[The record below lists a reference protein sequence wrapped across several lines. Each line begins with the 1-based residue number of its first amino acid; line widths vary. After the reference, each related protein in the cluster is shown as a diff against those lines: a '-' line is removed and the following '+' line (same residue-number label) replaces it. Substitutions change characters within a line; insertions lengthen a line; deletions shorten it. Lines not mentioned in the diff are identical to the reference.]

1 MSLPTP
7 SKTVQKLQ
15 QSLHVKAK
23 TEPSYRFYSLWDKV
37 CRIDVLRHAY
47 RGCRAKRGAPGVDGL
62 TFEQIEASG
71 LEEWLGNLQE
81 ELRSGAYAPQP
92 LLASVDT
99 EEKWWSSSTRNS
111 DNPGPSGAR
120 VGAGCYRPHL

>member
-37 CRIDVLRHAY
+37 CRADVLRYAY
-47 RGCRAKRGAPGVDGL
+47 RACRAKRGAPGVDGL
-62 TFEQIEASG
+62 TFEQIEAGG
-71 LEEWLGNLQE
+71 LEEWLGNLQA
-81 ELRSGAYAPQP
+81 ELRRRTQVVEILREMRRLTFQP
-92 LLASVDT
+92 IA
-99 EEKWWSSSTRNS
+99 
-111 DNPGPSGAR
+111 
-120 VGAGCYRPHL
+120 